1 MASSSGGSA
10 FKMTRGK
17 AAATACAA
25 CASLAVYEAYR
36 RGYFTKT
43 TRSLKKIVDSA
54 QDAAETLGTLAKD
67 TKEFLSSDSEVVPQS
82 IRQALKLASCSE
94 TQEVS
99 DRERERENNIRFTPF
114 AFVFI
119 VIN

>member
-1 MASSSGGSA
+1 
-10 FKMTRGK
+10 MTKGK
-17 AAATACAA
+17 AAATACAC

-36 RGYFTKT
+36 RGYFTRT

-82 IRQALKLASCSE
+82 IRQALKLASCTE

-99 DRERERENNIRFTPF
+99 KNKKPYEMDGVSEKHALHLQNR
-114 AFVFI
+114 
-119 VIN
+119 